1 MKVFSHEGTA
11 VLRGSGAVVAIKTD
25 TTKKFTEPAPK
36 DKNSS
41 EGKKWA
47 SWGNNNRRPSEYAAY
62 FRNTGVLSGGID
74 IIARIAMGQGVLPVQ
89 VISTTADGTEE
100 LKTIVDPEITT
111 WLTNNNV
118 GAFCYATIMDVIK
131 SGHCFSQLVT
141 NGDRDKINRIKRTD
155 PSKCRFGKY
164 NAKGKI
170 ELLYLSNRWGDGATT
185 VDNNI
190 VKSIPLMDRDT
201 PLLDLLKDD
210 GSIRELPVEFAISSN
225 YPLFDSDYYVD
236 APWWCGRQWA
246 NIAMK
251 VPEMKSVMF
260 NNQMTIKY
268 FITVDNQYWSTR
280 WPGWGGFTDEQK
292 NAHRKRALR
301 ELDDFLSG
309 NQNAYK
315 SLISGSRSVPDSDK
329 TIPFIQITAL
339 DDKIK
344 DGKLLPDSAAANSE
358 LLFTL
363 ILNPSLL
370 GVDMP
375 GGMYSGGKGGS
386 NIREAFLAQLLI
398 RELERSFVVKPL
410 MVVAKVNGWS
420 DKYPGFTF
428 RFPNHYLTTL
438 DSGKNAET
446 INA

>member
-1 MKVFSHEGTA
+1 MKVFSNASTA
-11 VLRGSGAVVAIKTD
+11 VLRSSGAVVAIKTSSV
-25 TTKKFTEPAPK
+25 KKFTEPAAK
-36 DKNSS
+36 DKNSG
-41 EGKKWA
+41 GKQWA
-47 SWGNNNRRPSEYAAY
+47 SWGASNRRPSEYAAY
-62 FRNTGVLSGGID
+62 FRNTGVLSGGVD
-74 IIARIAMGQGVLPVQ
+74 IIARIAMGQGVLPMQ
-89 VISTTADGTEE
+89 VVSRDDEGKEV
-100 LKTIVDPEITT
+100 LKTVDDTEITT
-111 WLTNNNV
+111 WLTNNNI

-131 SGHCFSQLVT
+131 TGHCFSQAVT
-141 NGDRDKINRIKRTD
+141 NGDRSKVNRLKRTD
-155 PSKCRFGKY
+155 PAKCRFGRY
-164 NAKGKI
+164 NTDGRI
-170 ELLYLSNRWGDGATT
+170 EHLYMSNRWGAGATSW
-185 VDNNI
+185 DDNI
-190 VKSIPLMDRDT
+190 VKRIPLLDRDA
-201 PLLDLLKDD
+201 PLLDLLADD
-210 GSIRELPVEFAISSN
+210 GSLKTIPVEFAISSN
-225 YPLFDSDYYVD
+225 YPLFDTDYYVD
-236 APWWCGRQWA
+236 APWWSGRQWA
-246 NIAMK
+246 DIAMK
-251 VPEMKSVMF
+251 VPEMKAVMF

-268 FITVDNQYWSTR
+268 FITIDNQYWSTR
-280 WPGWGGFTDEQK
+280 WPGWGGFTDAQK
-292 NAHRKRALR
+292 TAYRKQAMR

-329 TIPFIQITAL
+329 TIPFIQVTAL

-410 MVVAKVNGWS
+410 MVVATINGWVER
-420 DKYPGFTF
+420 YPGLTF

-438 DSGKNAET
+438 DSGKNAEP